1 MSPTIPVREIGSPGG
16 VQPLHRARGRA
27 QSHEVEPLERNRE
40 LQFPE
45 SIPVYDRM
53 RSQDGHVGSV
63 LSAITLPVMRA
74 DWQLAG
80 DVRPEVAELV
90 RESLGLP
97 APGEA
102 RARKSSTGV
111 SWRDHVSQTAETMLW
126 AGFMCFEQVYR
137 VDPETGRVHLRKLA
151 PRLPRTISRIEV
163 AQDGGL
169 KAVHQMPMWTPGQSS
184 LDTRRIPVDRLVMYV
199 NRKEGADWS
208 GRSVLR
214 TAYKHW
220 LIKDVLMRLDAQA
233 AERNSMGIPVVTY
246 TDESQRD
253 EAKSISENIRAGE
266 TAGVALPSGMTIQI
280 LGVTGSTV
288 NLIERIRYHD
298 QEIARSSLA
307 MFLDVTS
314 SENGSR
320 ALVEPVLDVFMDSV
334 QAFAD
339 SIAETATEHIVRDL
353 VRLNFGDDEPYPEL
367 VPGDLKASRGI
378 AVDALKS
385 LIDSGVITPDDKLE
399 AHQRGA
405 YGLPDADAETSRGA
419 SPVVANA
426 EAVGAYIRA
435 GFEPESAA
443 NALGVEGIEHSGL
456 YPVTVQ
462 SAPGTAPAPEQSPDP
477 APVDGEPQPQIE
489 GMTELLASVRRSH
502 DQRARWY
509 ASQSGDQA

>member
-1 MSPTIPVREIGSPGG
+1 MSPTVPTREIGSPGG
-16 VQPLHRARGRA
+16 VQPLHRGRGRVTA
-27 QSHEVEPLERNRE
+27 HQVEPLERNKE
-40 LQFPE
+40 LSFPE

-63 LSAITLPVMRA
+63 LSAITLPVQRA

-80 DVRPEVAELV
+80 DVRPEVEELV

-102 RARKSSTGV
+102 RARRSSNGV
-111 SWRDHVSQTAETMLW
+111 SWKEHVTQAAETMLW

-137 VDPETGRVHLRKLA
+137 VDPATGAVHLRKLA
-151 PRLPRTISRIEV
+151 PRLPRTISHIET
-163 AQDGGL
+163 AKDGGL
-169 KAVHQMPMWTPGQSS
+169 KAVHQMPAWFPGQTS
-184 LDTRRIPVDRLVMYV
+184 LEMNRITVDRLVMYV

-208 GRSVLR
+208 GRSILR

-233 AERNSMGIPVVTY
+233 AERNSMGIPVVSY

-253 EAKSISENIRAGE
+253 TATTISENIRAGE
-266 TAGVALPSGMTIQI
+266 TAGVALPAGMELQI

-288 NLIERIRYHD
+288 DLIPRVRYHD

-320 ALVEPVLDVFMDSV
+320 ALVEPVLDVFLDSV

-367 VPGDLKASRGI
+367 TAGDLKASRGI
-378 AVDALKS
+378 ATDSLKAL
-385 LIDSGVITPDDKLE
+385 IEAGVIQPDDKLE
-399 AHQRGA
+399 EHQRTK
-405 YGLPDADAETSRGA
+405 YGLPEADEDTVRAPGRDREAAETAGTLF
-419 SPVVANA
+419 
-426 EAVGAYIRA
+426 RA
-435 GFEPESAA
+435 GFVAEDIARSVGLE
-443 NALGVEGIEHSGL
+443 GVRHTGTV
-456 YPVTVQ
+456 PVTVQ
-462 SAPGTAPAPEQSPDP
+462 NQANRGPAPATVPDE
-477 APVDGEPQPQIE
+477 GGPQPEIE
-489 GMTELLASVRRSH
+489 GMGELLASVKRAQ
-502 DQRARWY
+502 DYRARWY
-509 ASQSGDQA
+509 AAQSGDRP